1 MRNADDTAR
10 RAAFRSRLAAFALA
24 CALAGGARAAA
35 PASRAV
41 WEPYT
46 FAVLSGV
53 IASADDE
60 PHARRLLDAIA
71 RDRSV
76 SFIVYEGNLKGP
88 KEACRDQL
96 YEQRNV
102 LLTTS
107 RVPLVLLPGQF
118 DWAACGTRDAGAY
131 DPVERLDFLRQNVFS
146 EPASPGANPLPLTR
160 ESEVARFHPYRENV
174 RWVRDDTVFIGLNA
188 PGPNNRY
195 LTAGGRNGEFE
206 DRVIANAFWIDHAAE
221 YAKRRGARAL
231 VIFLEGDPQFERY
244 QRSERFG
251 WLRFNR
257 PRVRDGFR
265 EFKRALVKAAAVFR
279 GSIVVVHPS
288 GEPLA
293 NGFRIDRP
301 LRDDKGDLVGNLTR
315 IAIAPR
321 ARLNQWVRIGVDPA
335 KQPMFNV
342 SVQTVPKHLPQ
353 PPALPV
359 VPHDDT
365 PLPEMPEIPAPPT
378 LPDSGA
384 SGAEP
389 PGYDEWHGAHDDHY
403 DHRASGATPGQPP
416 GAPPARLNAGC
427 ALNRCRRC
435 RFRRHRPR
443 RRFRAPPR
451 RARAHVRSRL
461 PSLRARP

>member
-1 MRNADDTAR
+1 MRNADGIAP
-10 RAAFRSRLAAFALA
+10 RATLRSRVAACALA
-24 CALAGGARAAA
+24 CALSWAPAGDALSASASSQAGG
-35 PASRAV
+35 
-41 WEPYT
+41 EPYT

-60 PHARRLLDAIA
+60 PRARRLLDAIA

-102 LLTTS
+102 LFTAS
-107 RVPLVLLPGQF
+107 RVPLVLLPGQY

-131 DPVERLDFLRQNVFS
+131 DPVERLDFLRQNVFT
-146 EPASPGANPLPLTR
+146 EPASPGANSMPLTR
-160 ESEVARFHPYRENV
+160 ESEVPRFRPYRENV
-174 RWVRDDTVFIGLNA
+174 RWVRDATVFIGLNA

-206 DRVIANAFWIDHAAE
+206 DRAIANAFWIDHAAE
-221 YAKRRGARAL
+221 YAKRRKARAL
-231 VIFLEGDPQFERY
+231 VVFLEGDPQFDRY
-244 QRSERFG
+244 ERSERFG

-293 NGFRIDRP
+293 SGFRIDRP

-315 IAIAPR
+315 VAIAPH
-321 ARLNQWVRIGVDPA
+321 ARLTQWVRIGVDSA
-335 KQPMFNV
+335 RQPMFNV
-342 SVQTVPKHLPQ
+342 SLQTVPRHLPQ
-353 PPALPV
+353 PPALPF

-365 PLPEMPEIPAPPT
+365 PLPDMPEIPAPPV
-378 LPDSGA
+378 LPDSSARGA
-384 SGAEP
+384 MP
-389 PGYDEWHGAHDDHY
+389 PDYGEWHGAREGSFDH
-403 DHRASGATPGQPP
+403 HAPSSATPGETQ
-416 GAPPARLNAGC
+416 GVTAPDSMQGT
-427 ALNRCRRC
+427 
-435 RFRRHRPR
+435 H
-443 RRFRAPPR
+443 
-451 RARAHVRSRL
+451 
-461 PSLRARP
+461 

>member
-1 MRNADDTAR
+1 MRNADGTAP
-10 RAAFRSRLAAFALA
+10 RAPLPSRIAASVLACILAA
-24 CALAGGARAAA
+24 ALAGNARAA
-35 PASRAV
+35 PASPRTGGD
-41 WEPYT
+41 PYA

-60 PHARRLLDAIA
+60 PQARRLLDAIA

-102 LLTTS
+102 LFATS
-107 RVPLVLLPGQF
+107 RVPLVLLPGQY

-131 DPVERLDFLRQNVFS
+131 DPVERLDFLRQNVFT

-174 RWVRDDTVFIGLNA
+174 RWIRDDTVFIGLNA
-188 PGPNNRY
+188 PAPNNRY

-206 DRVIANAFWIDHAAE
+206 DRAIANAFWIDHAAE
-221 YAKRRGARAL
+221 YAKRRKARAL
-231 VIFLEGDPQFERY
+231 VVFLEGDPQFDRY
-244 QRSERFG
+244 ERSERFG

-293 NGFRIDRP
+293 DGFRIDRP
-301 LRDDKGDLVGNLTR
+301 LRDDKGELVGNLTR
-315 IAIAPR
+315 VAIAPHT
-321 ARLNQWVRIGVDPA
+321 RLTHWVRIGVDAA

-342 SVQTVPKHLPQ
+342 SMQTVPKYLPQ

-365 PLPEMPEIPAPPT
+365 PLPDMPEIPAQPV

-384 SGAEP
+384 SGAAP
-389 PGYDEWHGAHDDHY
+389 PGYGGWHGAHEGSF
-403 DHRASGATPGQPP
+403 DHRAPSGATPGDAPDIAVP
-416 GAPPARLNAGC
+416 GSMQGTR
-427 ALNRCRRC
+427 
-435 RFRRHRPR
+435 
-443 RRFRAPPR
+443 
-451 RARAHVRSRL
+451 
-461 PSLRARP
+461 

>member
-1 MRNADDTAR
+1 MRNADGTAP
-10 RAAFRSRLAAFALA
+10 RAPLPSRIAASVLACILAA
-24 CALAGGARAAA
+24 ALAGNARAA
-35 PASRAV
+35 PASPRTGGD
-41 WEPYT
+41 PYA

-60 PHARRLLDAIA
+60 PQARRLLDAIA

-102 LLTTS
+102 LFATS
-107 RVPLVLLPGQF
+107 RVPLVLLPGQY

-131 DPVERLDFLRQNVFS
+131 DPVERLDFLRQNVFT

-174 RWVRDDTVFIGLNA
+174 RWIRDDTVFIGLNA
-188 PGPNNRY
+188 PAPNNRY

-206 DRVIANAFWIDHAAE
+206 DRAIANAFWIDHAAE
-221 YAKRRGARAL
+221 YAKRRKARAL
-231 VIFLEGDPQFERY
+231 VVFLEGDPQFDRY
-244 QRSERFG
+244 ERSERFG

-293 NGFRIDRP
+293 DGFRIDRP
-301 LRDDKGDLVGNLTR
+301 LRDDKGSWS
-315 IAIAPR
+315 AI
-321 ARLNQWVRIGVDPA
+321 
-335 KQPMFNV
+335 
-342 SVQTVPKHLPQ
+342 
-353 PPALPV
+353 
-359 VPHDDT
+359 
-365 PLPEMPEIPAPPT
+365 
-378 LPDSGA
+378 
-384 SGAEP
+384 
-389 PGYDEWHGAHDDHY
+389 
-403 DHRASGATPGQPP
+403 
-416 GAPPARLNAGC
+416 
-427 ALNRCRRC
+427 
-435 RFRRHRPR
+435 
-443 RRFRAPPR
+443 
-451 RARAHVRSRL
+451 
-461 PSLRARP
+461 

>member
-1 MRNADDTAR
+1 MRNADGTAP
-10 RAAFRSRLAAFALA
+10 RAPLPSRIAASALA
-24 CALAGGARAAA
+24 CILAAALAGNARAA
-35 PASRAV
+35 PASPRTGGD
-41 WEPYT
+41 PYA

-60 PHARRLLDAIA
+60 PQARRLLDAIA

-102 LLTTS
+102 LFATS
-107 RVPLVLLPGQF
+107 RVPLVLLPGQY

-131 DPVERLDFLRQNVFS
+131 DPVERLDFLRQNVFT

-174 RWVRDDTVFIGLNA
+174 RWIRDDTVFIGLNA
-188 PGPNNRY
+188 PAPNNRY

-206 DRVIANAFWIDHAAE
+206 DRAIANAFWIDHAAE
-221 YAKRRGARAL
+221 YAKRRKARAL
-231 VIFLEGDPQFERY
+231 VVFLEGDPQFDRY
-244 QRSERFG
+244 ERSERFG

-293 NGFRIDRP
+293 DGFRIDRP
-301 LRDDKGDLVGNLTR
+301 LRDDKGELVGNLTR
-315 IAIAPR
+315 VAIAPH
-321 ARLNQWVRIGVDPA
+321 ARLTRWVRIGVDAA

-342 SVQTVPKHLPQ
+342 SMQTVPKYLPQ

-365 PLPEMPEIPAPPT
+365 PLPDMPEIPAQPV

-384 SGAEP
+384 SGAAP
-389 PGYDEWHGAHDDHY
+389 PGYGGWHGAHEGSF
-403 DHRASGATPGQPP
+403 DHRAPSGATPGDAPDIAVP
-416 GAPPARLNAGC
+416 GSMQGTR
-427 ALNRCRRC
+427 
-435 RFRRHRPR
+435 
-443 RRFRAPPR
+443 
-451 RARAHVRSRL
+451 
-461 PSLRARP
+461 

>member
-1 MRNADDTAR
+1 MRNADGTAP
-10 RAAFRSRLAAFALA
+10 RAPLPSRIAASALA
-24 CALAGGARAAA
+24 CILAAALAGNARAA
-35 PASRAV
+35 PASPRTGGD
-41 WEPYT
+41 PYA

-60 PHARRLLDAIA
+60 PQARRLLDAIA

-102 LLTTS
+102 LFATS
-107 RVPLVLLPGQF
+107 RVPLVLLPGQY

-131 DPVERLDFLRQNVFS
+131 DPVERLDFLRQNVFT

-174 RWVRDDTVFIGLNA
+174 RWIRDDTVFIGLNA
-188 PGPNNRY
+188 PAPNNRY

-206 DRVIANAFWIDHAAE
+206 DRAIANAFWIDHAAE
-221 YAKRRGARAL
+221 YAKRRKARAL
-231 VIFLEGDPQFERY
+231 MVFLEGDPQFDRY
-244 QRSERFG
+244 ERSERFG

-265 EFKRALVKAAAVFR
+265 ELKRALVKAAAVFR

-293 NGFRIDRP
+293 DGFRIDRP
-301 LRDDKGDLVGNLTR
+301 LRDDKGELVGNLTR
-315 IAIAPR
+315 VAIAPH
-321 ARLNQWVRIGVDPA
+321 ARLTHWVRIGVDAA

-342 SVQTVPKHLPQ
+342 SMQTVPKYLPQ

-365 PLPEMPEIPAPPT
+365 PLPDMPEIPAQPV

-384 SGAEP
+384 SGAAP
-389 PGYDEWHGAHDDHY
+389 PGYGGWHGAHEGSF
-403 DHRASGATPGQPP
+403 DHRAPSGATPGDAPDIAVP
-416 GAPPARLNAGC
+416 GSMQGTR
-427 ALNRCRRC
+427 
-435 RFRRHRPR
+435 
-443 RRFRAPPR
+443 
-451 RARAHVRSRL
+451 
-461 PSLRARP
+461 

>member
-1 MRNADDTAR
+1 MRNADGTAP
-10 RAAFRSRLAAFALA
+10 RAPLPSRIAASALA
-24 CALAGGARAAA
+24 CILAAALAGNARAA
-35 PASRAV
+35 PASPRPGGD
-41 WEPYT
+41 PYA

-60 PHARRLLDAIA
+60 PQARRLLDAIA

-102 LLTTS
+102 LFATS
-107 RVPLVLLPGQF
+107 RVPLVLLPGQY

-131 DPVERLDFLRQNVFS
+131 DPVERLDFLRQNVFT
-146 EPASPGANPLPLTR
+146 EPASPGANPLPLAR

-174 RWVRDDTVFIGLNA
+174 RWIRDDTVFIGLNA
-188 PGPNNRY
+188 PAPNNRY

-206 DRVIANAFWIDHAAE
+206 DRAIANAFWIDHAAE
-221 YAKRRGARAL
+221 YAKRRKARAL
-231 VIFLEGDPQFERY
+231 VVFLEGDPQFDRY
-244 QRSERFG
+244 ERSERFG

-293 NGFRIDRP
+293 DGFRIDRP
-301 LRDDKGDLVGNLTR
+301 LRDDKGELVGNLTR
-315 IAIAPR
+315 VAIAPHT
-321 ARLNQWVRIGVDPA
+321 RLTHWVRIGVDAA

-342 SVQTVPKHLPQ
+342 SMQTVPKYLPQ

-365 PLPEMPEIPAPPT
+365 PLPDMPEIPAQPV

-384 SGAEP
+384 SGAAP
-389 PGYDEWHGAHDDHY
+389 PGYGGWHGAHEGSF
-403 DHRASGATPGQPP
+403 DHRAPSGATPGDAPDIAVP
-416 GAPPARLNAGC
+416 GSMQGTR
-427 ALNRCRRC
+427 
-435 RFRRHRPR
+435 
-443 RRFRAPPR
+443 
-451 RARAHVRSRL
+451 
-461 PSLRARP
+461 

>member
-1 MRNADDTAR
+1 MRNADGTAP
-10 RAAFRSRLAAFALA
+10 RAPLPSRIAASALA
-24 CALAGGARAAA
+24 CILAAALAGNARAA
-35 PASRAV
+35 PASPRTGGD
-41 WEPYT
+41 PYA

-60 PHARRLLDAIA
+60 PQARRLLDAIA

-102 LLTTS
+102 LFATS
-107 RVPLVLLPGQF
+107 RVPLVLLPGQY

-131 DPVERLDFLRQNVFS
+131 DPVERLDFLRQNVFT
-146 EPASPGANPLPLTR
+146 EPASPGANPLPLAR

-174 RWVRDDTVFIGLNA
+174 RWIRDDTVFIGLNA
-188 PGPNNRY
+188 PAPNNRY

-206 DRVIANAFWIDHAAE
+206 DRAIANAFWIDHAAE
-221 YAKRRGARAL
+221 YAKRRKARAL
-231 VIFLEGDPQFERY
+231 VVFLEGDPQFDRY
-244 QRSERFG
+244 ERSERFG

-293 NGFRIDRP
+293 DGFRIDRP
-301 LRDDKGDLVGNLTR
+301 LRDDKGELVGNLTR
-315 IAIAPR
+315 VAIAPHT
-321 ARLNQWVRIGVDPA
+321 RLTHWVRIGVDAA

-342 SVQTVPKHLPQ
+342 SMQTVPKYLPQ

-365 PLPEMPEIPAPPT
+365 PLPDMPEIPAQPV

-384 SGAEP
+384 SGAAP
-389 PGYDEWHGAHDDHY
+389 PGYGGWHGAHEGSF
-403 DHRASGATPGQPP
+403 DHRAPSGATPGDAPDIAVP
-416 GAPPARLNAGC
+416 GSMQGTR
-427 ALNRCRRC
+427 
-435 RFRRHRPR
+435 
-443 RRFRAPPR
+443 
-451 RARAHVRSRL
+451 
-461 PSLRARP
+461 